1 LADALQVTLGMMLFR
16 LLTTGVCVA
25 CVVMLATI
33 RPIHLDVAPSA
44 VSGYPPQVNSPCGAG
59 AGAGAGCEDRAPPVS
74 TIDVAH
80 GVAPGALAA
89 LLHLRPTEWVS
100 AINDRTVDSDLPVDA
115 LIAPLAPRA
124 GEFLDLTVA
133 SATSERRV
141 LVLLH

>member
-1 LADALQVTLGMMLFR
+1 MMLFR

-33 RPIHLDVAPSA
+33 RPIRVEEIPPG
-44 VSGYPPQVNSPCGAG
+44 VSGYPPQVNPCREGPG
-59 AGAGAGCEDRAPPVS
+59 GGCEDRAPSVS
-74 TIDVAH
+74 TVDVAH

-100 AINDRTVDSDLPVDA
+100 AVNDRTVDSDLPIDA
-115 LIAPLAPRA
+115 LIAPLAPHA

>member
-1 LADALQVTLGMMLFR
+1 LADALHINPSMMLFR

-44 VSGYPPQVNSPCGAG
+44 VSGYPPQVNPPCGERPG
-59 AGAGAGCEDRAPPVS
+59 GGCEGRAPLVS
-74 TIDVAH
+74 TVDVAH

-89 LLHLRPTEWVS
+89 LLRLRPTEWVS
-100 AINDRTVDSDLPVDA
+100 TINDRTVDRDLPVDA
-115 LIAPLAPRA
+115 LIAPLAPHA